1 MPNTVKLDVTDGRLN
16 ELMTAIMSVGRD
28 LELATL
34 LDRIVEAAVSL
45 VDCRY
50 GALGVLADTDGT
62 DQLVAFHTVGMTEH
76 ERQQVGDLPRGY
88 GILGLLTQDPRPLR
102 LGDLS
107 SHPAS
112 VGFPPHHPPMTSFLG
127 VPVTTDGQVYGNLY
141 LTEKNHGESFNDAD
155 EALLVML
162 AAAAGIAIGN
172 ARLYQEARRTAQ
184 WQRASAEITRQL
196 LAGTEPGEV
205 LELVAEHARQIAQA
219 DVAAIGFEDHAGNFV
234 VEVASGTGSKALL
247 ATPLPLPDP
256 CLSVPLTGTGRQ
268 AGVLSVANRKGGSN
282 FGRETVG
289 QLLSFAAQAELAMEL
304 AQARLGSER
313 VLVFED
319 RDRIA
324 RDLHD
329 SVIQRLFAA
338 GMQLEG
344 TARTIADGATQDR
357 IRQVS
362 DDLDATIS
370 DIRSTIYSLQTVERD
385 QPRGLHDR
393 IIGLAEQ
400 LSSILGSMP
409 IVDIRGPLDD
419 AVPDAVGDDLIVVV
433 REALSNIARHAH
445 ASNVEVTV
453 DVTDFELTL
462 SIRDDGRGF
471 AAGDVDLRRSG
482 LANLANRAVG
492 HGGTFLVRSDEGS
505 PLVRGDDQSLD
516 TDWAT
521 ELTWSVPI
529 VGA

>member
-1 MPNTVKLDVTDGRLN
+1 MPNRVKVDVTDGRLN

-34 LDRIVEAAVSL
+34 LDRIVAAAVSL

-50 GALGVLADTDGT
+50 GALGVLAETGGT
-62 DQLVAFHTVGMTEH
+62 RQLVGFHTVGMSEQQ
-76 ERQQVGDLPRGY
+76 RQQVGELPRGY
-88 GILGLLTQDPRPLR
+88 GILGLLTQEPQPLR
-102 LGDLS
+102 LDDLS

-112 VGFPPHHPPMTSFLG
+112 AGFPPNHPPMTSFLG
-127 VPVTTDGQVYGNLY
+127 VPVKTDGEIYGNLY
-141 LTEKNHGESFNDAD
+141 LTEKNHGEAFDEAD

-172 ARLYQEARRTAQ
+172 ARLYQEARNTAQ

-205 LELVAEHARQIAQA
+205 LELVAERARQIVEA

-234 VEVASGTGSKALL
+234 VEVASGVGAKGLL
-247 ATPLPLPDP
+247 ATPMPLPDP

-268 AGVLSVANRKGGSN
+268 SGMLSVANRDGGPN

-289 QLLSFAAQAELAMEL
+289 QLQSFAAQAELAMEL
-304 AQARLGSER
+304 AQARLGSEK

-344 TARTIADGATQDR
+344 TARTITDGPTQRR

-362 DDLDATIS
+362 DDLDVTIR

-385 QPRGLHDR
+385 QPRGLNDR
-393 IIGLAEQ
+393 ILGLAEQ

-409 IVDIRGPLDD
+409 VVDIVGPLDD

-445 ASNVEVTV
+445 AANVELTV
-453 DVTDFELTL
+453 QVTDSELTL
-462 SIRDDGRGF
+462 WIRDDGRGF

-505 PLVRGDDQSLD
+505 PLTSDEDRL
-516 TDWAT
+516 TETEWAT

-529 VGA
+529 AGR